1 MCLSGLKVTPT
12 NTIKEGTIIS
22 FMDKLIK
29 PSIITYKEK
38 FMKMKIGLM
47 QARQDQENLANQI
60 SSIMD
65 LAIKL
70 NLSEDL
76 I

>member
-12 NTIKEGTIIS
+12 STIKEGSIIS

>member
-1 MCLSGLKVTPT
+1 
-12 NTIKEGTIIS
+12 
-22 FMDKLIK
+22 MDKLIK